1 MKLDVPK
8 VGLRTIKTAVAVV
21 VCYLIFLPFWTHG
34 PGTSDSLLRHV
45 APVNACVAAVI
56 CMQSSIEQ
64 SLYQGISRIVGTIL
78 GGLVGLLALLLD
90 DWIKTPLVTGVL
102 LGGAIVLT
110 LWLCNLIK
118 RPAACAIG
126 CVVVCVI
133 ILTHGGSERYFYI
146 IFRVLESI
154 AGIAVALAVNR
165 ILPNHHKDEA
175 P

>member
-1 MKLDVPK
+1 M
-8 VGLRTIKTAVAVV
+8 
-21 VCYLIFLPFWTHG
+21 
-34 PGTSDSLLRHV
+34 

-64 SLYQGISRIVGTIL
+64 SLYQGISRVVGTII
-78 GGLVGLLALLLD
+78 GGVVGLLGLLLD
-90 DWIKTPLVTGVL
+90 DWISMPLATGVL
-102 LGGAIVLT
+102 LSGAIVAT

-133 ILTHGGSERYFYI
+133 ILNHGGSERYLYI
-146 IFRVLESI
+146 IFRVFESI

-165 ILPNHHKDEA
+165 ILPNHHKEEA